1 MTTINWNNASQNAQ
15 AKFDTKVQ
23 NAAEDIV
30 LGIDDLVADSSVPR
44 TAKVQVLEQ
53 LAQTLGDRGRLQ
65 AFLSGQAQPAQ
76 TAVGSSNPAP
86 QPSSAGTTAEQA
98 RIKKLEDGYRNLAN
112 ELGISVPLT
121 SGGGVDT
128 DAFKGEAKRTV
139 DDKVNKAK
147 ASSASSADTVEKS
160 KVKTEAAKA
169 KAALDKAKTKTTIIG
184 GKQQHTLNEAEFL
197 EVQKAVEDILKLV

>member
-44 TAKVQVLEQ
+44 TAKVHVLEQ

-65 AFLSGQAQPAQ
+65 AFLSGQTQPTQAAVGNSNPVPQPA
-76 TAVGSSNPAP
+76 
-86 QPSSAGTTAEQA
+86 SAGSTAEQA
-98 RIKKLEDGYRNLAN
+98 RIKKLEDGYRNLAH

-121 SGGGVDT
+121 TGGGVDT
-128 DAFKGEAKRTV
+128 DAFKAEAKRTV

-147 ASSASSADTVEKS
+147 SSSTPSADTVEKS

-184 GKQQHTLNEAEFL
+184 GKQHTLDEAEFL
-197 EVQKAVEDILKLV
+197 AAQKAVEDILKLV

>member
-86 QPSSAGTTAEQA
+86 QPASASAGSTAEQA

-112 ELGISVPLT
+112 ELGISVTLT
-121 SGGGVDT
+121 SGGGIDT
-128 DAFKGEAKRTV
+128 DAFKAEVKRTV

-147 ASSASSADTVEKS
+147 AASPAASGVD
-160 KVKTEAAKA
+160 KTKAKAEVNKA
-169 KAALDKAKTKTTIIG
+169 KAALANQRKSKLNPSEVVFTDTDAQAVKTAIDELDKLT
-184 GKQQHTLNEAEFL
+184 N
-197 EVQKAVEDILKLV
+197 